1 MAEPLLVVRR
11 SGGREPSDDESLE
24 VGSDGDFRM
33 WRTVGWRRA
42 GAFAG
47 AVAPDVMEAIRRLAA
62 SVPEGQAEASLPRGA
77 AAEEHITSRSHLT
90 LGGSSDPPD
99 EWAELVNL
107 GRGLLDDLVV
117 HPEAALDLSVANLH
131 EASLT
136 VVGSHRLA
144 IAGSS
149 LRWRVE
155 RLGSDGLPVDGWRP
169 DGVESDPPPQYVM
182 TDELEAHDPGVFR
195 TLVLAHG
202 WTPAA
207 DEILRVWATVAIAAL
222 DQSGTPVGLAKTARL
237 VAVLEPP
244 TT

>member
-1 MAEPLLVVRR
+1 MRR

-24 VGSDGDFRM
+24 VGSDGLFRM

-47 AVAPDVMEAIRRLAA
+47 TVPPDVLEAIRGLAS
-62 SVPEGQAEASLPRGA
+62 SVPTGEAEASLPRGA
-77 AAEEHITSRSHLT
+77 AAEEHITPRARLT

-99 EWAELVNL
+99 GWAELVQL
-107 GRGLLDDLVV
+107 GRRLLDDLVI

-131 EASLT
+131 EATLT
-136 VVGSHRLA
+136 VVGSGTLA
-144 IAGSS
+144 IARSS

-155 RLGSDGLPVDGWRP
+155 RLGGDGLPVDGWRP
-169 DGVESDPPPQYVM
+169 DGVESEPPPQYVV
-182 TDELEAHDPGVFR
+182 TDELAAHDPGVFR

-202 WTPAA
+202 WTLSA
-207 DEILRVWATVAIAAL
+207 DEVLRVWVTVAISAL
-222 DQSGTPVGLAKTARL
+222 DESAAPAGLPKTVRL
-237 VAVLEPP
+237 VAVLEAP